1 MGLSVLLYLKSILS
15 RLIFIAHGTLAIYLY
30 VEKQKNS
37 NYWLLAIPLFLLVI
51 ESLIT
56 IVYRQGLEYK
66 YFWPSGFL
74 YITCFI
80 SLIWLIELDLY
91 NKRTNFGETKR
102 AEFNYT
108 SLSSVEKIRITAEI
122 YITAIDEKKNSNLK
136 KLCELGLI
144 VGIIIGRWL
153 MPRGEMSKEQL
164 SALLLMYVGNA
175 ADILELFAAFDEP
188 EIMKNRK
195 VITAVIFIFTWAMY
209 QFSLVATITTKNE
222 TIKRRKLI
230 KKDTRTLLYSGRE
243 LKVGGVEDL
252 YIKTIRTRLNT
263 SSPKGKGKRTV
274 SGRAAHILPR
284 IVPVNQ
290 GATRQKQ
297 KVIKYREIHGETFQI
312 LVTLLMQDGP
322 FLILRLYLSMQFAVS
337 SEMHIF
343 FTAKNAFVSI
353 LLVYRLLILSCSGTD
368 EESMWHREEAEAR
381 LQNIQVAMDDLMV
394 NDATSKLYVQ

>member
-1 MGLSVLLYLKSILS
+1 
-15 RLIFIAHGTLAIYLY
+15 
-30 VEKQKNS
+30 
-37 NYWLLAIPLFLLVI
+37 
-51 ESLIT
+51 
-56 IVYRQGLEYK
+56 
-66 YFWPSGFL
+66 
-74 YITCFI
+74 
-80 SLIWLIELDLY
+80 
-91 NKRTNFGETKR
+91 
-102 AEFNYT
+102 
-108 SLSSVEKIRITAEI
+108 
-122 YITAIDEKKNSNLK
+122 
-136 KLCELGLI
+136 
-144 VGIIIGRWL
+144 
-153 MPRGEMSKEQL
+153 
-164 SALLLMYVGNA
+164 MYVGNA

-284 IVPVNQ
+284 IVPINQ

-297 KVIKYREIHGETFQI
+297 KVIKYRKIHGETFQI